1 MRSIAR
7 KDARTVRTRSASARF
22 VFTKFKDLINSF
34 SRTSKKMRNGTVVD
48 EPMETY
54 GHFASSIA
62 MTTKAVKINV
72 QLITSS
78 DKPIVLVK

>member
-22 VFTKFKDLINSF
+22 VFTKFKYLINSF
-34 SRTSKKMRNGTVVD
+34 SRTSKKMKNGIAVD
-48 EPMETY
+48 GQMVTY
-54 GHFASSIA
+54 GRSASLTA